1 MTKRT
6 LEEMIHEVGIKDEL
20 VGLDELHYGLSMG
33 LVGTRNLKK
42 EEFTE
47 LQAHVVQEL
56 KAILAEID
64 QIRWEEVLENKIRCI
79 EETGA

>member
-33 LVGTRNLKK
+33 LVGMRNLKK

-47 LQAHVVQEL
+47 LQAHVLEEL
-56 KAILAEID
+56 KAITADID
-64 QIRWEEVLENKIRCI
+64 RLRWEDVLENKIRFI